1 MAELWRLAR
10 SRIAIRP
17 RAGARKMAKTYRYLD
32 PWSTFIL
39 ILTLFLFI
47 VALVVKGFTH
57 DLLLEAAVFLV
68 SAKLVLMAYKLA
80 AANQVLQERLDRMEE
95 SLRRIEESSR
105 PC

>member
-1 MAELWRLAR
+1 
-10 SRIAIRP
+10 
-17 RAGARKMAKTYRYLD
+17 MAKTYRYLD

-47 VALVVKGFTH
+47 AALVVKGFTH

-80 AANQVLQERLDRMEE
+80 VAGQILRERLDVIDE
-95 SLRRIEESSR
+95 SLRRIEESGR